1 MVARLAPMAARNG
14 ANENARSPDHRPGF
28 SFDRVVRLAA
38 GVEAVSAGA
47 ERHDLEQ
54 AAGHCN
60 VLEEVDEL
68 VEVAEIVVERQCRGN
83 AEKGKDQ
90 SNDAGLEAEDQG
102 DAAHDLGQYGAP

>member
-1 MVARLAPMAARNG
+1 MFLKKWMK
-14 ANENARSPDHRPGF
+14 
-28 SFDRVVRLAA
+28 
-38 GVEAVSAGA
+38 
-47 ERHDLEQ
+47 
-54 AAGHCN
+54 
-60 VLEEVDEL
+60 L